1 MWSKFRVS
9 KFYTLY
15 DTFQLISDFLSFWV
29 INLFYNKNKRIK
41 IIIQVIQLFNL
52 ML

>member
-29 INLFYNKNKRIK
+29 INLFYNKNKRVF
-41 IIIQVIQLFNL
+41 QVIQLFNL
-52 ML
+52 KL